1 MKYGFRYQFSRL
13 FGCTVVMASVCGGC
27 QSFAPPATKFI
38 LETVTEAAA
47 PSLNSANGLTAAPI
61 PVRQDAKIQPIAVT
75 HRVTDQVNPP
85 EIGTGSAGSAV
96 TVHVDSQQL
105 EAEQRRQWQSVRD
118 EPAPLVHAKP
128 QTELA
133 PVTTSTG
140 QHLDLPF
147 AGAAESTELAPVVM
161 QPKPAVTTE
170 TTTDFQIED
179 ADAGQ
184 ELAEILSGTNDM
196 DPEDSHQPGQKS
208 RDRDC
213 VAADYI
219 DVSCLEDEFAPLY
232 KPFSVDTTPLPMIH
246 VAAADHL
253 LRNDSAVRPASI
265 EPPLVLPCP
274 ADEACATQFA
284 ACPPL
289 SKPGP
294 GPRDEYLCDG
304 GDANGKVIVR
314 SDRTLRNL
322 DLEDTV
328 GHFDTADGRT
338 VVTPS
343 NSVCIYSPR
352 FAAIRH
358 VSGAREDDLI
368 VGHQAQIQLAAASA
382 DLQQE
387 NSLDVFQ
394 PVATQRDVAL
404 LSLDS
409 LRDRNLGVEDAGVQH
424 IHLLRSGFAYHEDI
438 QVIRFGIY
446 KGSEKAVLAER
457 MEAAEVWT
465 EQQSAQVLIDSLE
478 AIVEKSFHNPGLLYH
493 VKPGEPK
500 LRVIKVAS
508 TGAAA
513 PGEEVAFTLRFDN
526 VGDQP
531 IDQVTVIDNLTT
543 RLEYVKDS
551 AECDL
556 DAEFKTDENNGDSLT
571 VSWTIKEPI
580 KPGEGGIIR
589 FRCRVR

>member
-1 MKYGFRYQFSRL
+1 MKYGFRYQFSRRL
-13 FGCTVVMASVCGGC
+13 LGCTLVVASVCGGC
-27 QSFAPPATKFI
+27 QTFAPPATKFV
-38 LETVTEAAA
+38 LDAVTEAAG
-47 PSLNSANGLTAAPI
+47 PGLNSANGMMSEAI
-61 PVRQDAKIQPIAVT
+61 PVRNDAQVRPVAVT
-75 HRVTDQVNPP
+75 HRITDQASPLD
-85 EIGTGSAGSAV
+85 IGTGATSSPV
-96 TVHVDSQQL
+96 TVQIDSQQL
-105 EAEQRRQWQSVRD
+105 KAEQQRQLQQVQD

-128 QTELA
+128 QTEFA
-133 PVTTSTG
+133 PVTTTRG
-140 QHLDLPF
+140 ERLELPVN
-147 AGAAESTELAPVVM
+147 AASENTELAPVVL
-161 QPKPAVTTE
+161 QPKPALPTE
-170 TTTDFQIED
+170 TELENNAI
-179 ADAGQ
+179 ADAGN
-184 ELAEILSGTNDM
+184 ELAEILSGTMELETD
-196 DPEDSHQPGQKS
+196 DSFSEAQEN
-208 RDRDC
+208 RDRES
-213 VAADYI
+213 VASDYI
-219 DVSCLEDEFAPLY
+219 DVSCLDDTFAPMY
-232 KPFSVDTTPLPMIH
+232 KPFSVDVTPLPMIH
-246 VAAADHL
+246 VAAADNL

-289 SKPGP
+289 SKPGA

-328 GHFDTADGRT
+328 GHYDTADGRT
-338 VVTPS
+338 IVTPS

-368 VGHQAQIQLAAASA
+368 VGHQAQIQLAAANA
-382 DLQQE
+382 DLQQQ

-424 IHLLRSGFAYHEDI
+424 IHLLRSGFAYHEDV

-446 KGSEKAVLAER
+446 KSSEKAMLAER
-457 MEAAEVWT
+457 IEAADVWT
-465 EQQSAQVLIDSLE
+465 DHQSAQVIVDS
-478 AIVEKSFHNPGLLYH
+478 IVAVAEKSLHNPGLLYH

-543 RLEYVKDS
+543 RLEYVEDS